1 MMCLM
6 LTGAEHT
13 HCVQSFLSSEY
24 LCWLVCY
31 NAVLPFVSDFVGAK
45 LILFH
50 KSTKFIYPSSL
61 KVLYIVLYSANF
73 KNFDDIAVESMI
85 YCTFIWWFQKFS
97 LFLRKSLLC
106 QTMELMDIMKQ
117 RRETL
122 SLTQQDLAEMSQV
135 GLATIKDIER
145 GKGNPAL
152 STVKKILDVLG
163 IEIEY
168 RIRQTV

>member
-1 MMCLM
+1 M
-6 LTGAEHT
+6 
-13 HCVQSFLSSEY
+13 
-24 LCWLVCY
+24 
-31 NAVLPFVSDFVGAK
+31 
-45 LILFH
+45 
-50 KSTKFIYPSSL
+50 
-61 KVLYIVLYSANF
+61 
-73 KNFDDIAVESMI
+73 VESMI
-85 YCTFIWWFQKFS
+85 YYTFIWRFQQFS

-168 RIRQTV
+168 SIRQTV

>member
-1 MMCLM
+1 MIC
-6 LTGAEHT
+6 HT
-13 HCVQSFLSSEY
+13 S
-24 LCWLVCY
+24 
-31 NAVLPFVSDFVGAK
+31 
-45 LILFH
+45 
-50 KSTKFIYPSSL
+50 
-61 KVLYIVLYSANF
+61 
-73 KNFDDIAVESMI
+73 
-85 YCTFIWWFQKFS
+85 IWWLKKFS
-97 LFLRKSLLC
+97 LFLRESLLC

-152 STVKKILDVLG
+152 KTVKKILDVLG

>member
-1 MMCLM
+1 M
-6 LTGAEHT
+6 
-13 HCVQSFLSSEY
+13 
-24 LCWLVCY
+24 
-31 NAVLPFVSDFVGAK
+31 K
-45 LILFH
+45 
-50 KSTKFIYPSSL
+50 
-61 KVLYIVLYSANF
+61 
-73 KNFDDIAVESMI
+73 
-85 YCTFIWWFQKFS
+85 
-97 LFLRKSLLC
+97 
-106 QTMELMDIMKQ
+106 LMDIMKQ

-152 STVKKILDVLG
+152 KTVKKILDVLG

>member
-1 MMCLM
+1 M
-6 LTGAEHT
+6 
-13 HCVQSFLSSEY
+13 V
-24 LCWLVCY
+24 
-31 NAVLPFVSDFVGAK
+31 
-45 LILFH
+45 
-50 KSTKFIYPSSL
+50 
-61 KVLYIVLYSANF
+61 
-73 KNFDDIAVESMI
+73 
-85 YCTFIWWFQKFS
+85 YCTFIWRFQKFS
-97 LFLRKSLLC
+97 LFLQESLLC

-122 SLTQQDLAEMSQV
+122 SLTQLDLAEMSQV

-168 RIRQTV
+168 RVRKTV

>member
-1 MMCLM
+1 M
-6 LTGAEHT
+6 H
-13 HCVQSFLSSEY
+13 
-24 LCWLVCY
+24 
-31 NAVLPFVSDFVGAK
+31 
-45 LILFH
+45 
-50 KSTKFIYPSSL
+50 
-61 KVLYIVLYSANF
+61 
-73 KNFDDIAVESMI
+73 
-85 YCTFIWWFQKFS
+85 
-97 LFLRKSLLC
+97 KSLLC
-106 QTMELMDIMKQ
+106 QPMELKDIMKQ

-122 SLTQQDLAEMSQV
+122 SLTQQDLAEMAQV

>member
-1 MMCLM
+1 MKLM
-6 LTGAEHT
+6 H
-13 HCVQSFLSSEY
+13 
-24 LCWLVCY
+24 
-31 NAVLPFVSDFVGAK
+31 
-45 LILFH
+45 
-50 KSTKFIYPSSL
+50 
-61 KVLYIVLYSANF
+61 
-73 KNFDDIAVESMI
+73 
-85 YCTFIWWFQKFS
+85 
-97 LFLRKSLLC
+97 
-106 QTMELMDIMKQ
+106 IMKL

-152 STVKKILDVLG
+152 STVMKILDVLG

>member
-1 MMCLM
+1 MISLLQCCL
-6 LTGAEHT
+6 AI
-13 HCVQSFLSSEY
+13 CF
-24 LCWLVCY
+24 
-31 NAVLPFVSDFVGAK
+31 VLIGHKVNTFSQIHQINFYEWSKVRYT
-45 LILFH
+45 ILH
-50 KSTKFIYPSSL
+50 
-61 KVLYIVLYSANF
+61 SADYKDNHN
-73 KNFDDIAVESMI
+73 KEVESII
-85 YCTFIWWFQKFS
+85 YHTFIWQFQKFS
-97 LFLRKSLLC
+97 LFLQKSLLC

-152 STVKKILDVLG
+152 NTIKKILDVLG